1 MKSVYVILKDL
12 ILNWKLHGLCISV
25 SLIISCDITTE
36 IEVDIPS
43 KPPKLVINSTLV
55 PSSIPGMKQLGI
67 EISATT
73 HIFDTSE
80 YKPVTD
86 ATVLLF
92 KNGEFVD
99 TIKYVDTL
107 QTRPGSYPV
116 DYAPFSGPLPGDTY
130 SIEVSAPGYEK
141 VYANTTIP
149 GKVEILDVSI
159 IPVGFIDD
167 SSVIIVGGRRMGG
180 GIWSE
185 VTITFADPPEI
196 ENYYEIV
203 VAWYGRFYD
212 SKSHFN
218 LFTHES
224 IITGESY
231 YPSPMQP
238 HLKHPRH
245 LLFNDRSFNGEIK
258 TLTFYYYPPQVWD
271 GLHYISGHLM
281 SLQLRNI
288 TAEYYYHKTTLLQ
301 SLNNQVED
309 VLYGMREP
317 FNVFSNIE
325 NGHGIFAGFNE
336 DIFQAMIEETIV
348 GQP

>member
-1 MKSVYVILKDL
+1 MKSVHKTINALY
-12 ILNWKLHGLCISV
+12 LNWKLHGLCISV
-25 SLIISCDITTE
+25 SLLFSCDITTE
-36 IEVDIPS
+36 IEVDIPL

-55 PSSIPGMKQLGI
+55 PWTIPGMKQLGI
-67 EISATT
+67 EVSSTT

-99 TIKYVDTL
+99 TLKYVDTVRA
-107 QTRPGSYPV
+107 RPGSYPV
-116 DYAPFSGPLPGDTY
+116 DYPPFKGPLPGDTY

-141 VYANTTIP
+141 VYAKTTIP
-149 GKVEILDVSI
+149 EKVEILDASI
-159 IPVGFIDD
+159 TPVGLIDD
-167 SSVIIVGGRRMGG
+167 MGR
-180 GIWSE
+180 IWSE

-203 VAWYGRFYD
+203 VSGATSLYQVYY
-212 SKSHFN
+212 S

-224 IITGESY
+224 VITGESY

-238 HLKHPRH
+238 HLKNPTH

-258 TLTFYYYPPQVWD
+258 TLSFYYSDPG
-271 GLHYISGHLM
+271 GLSDYYIISI
-281 SLQLRNI
+281 QLRNI

-301 SLNNQVED
+301 SLNNQEED

-317 FNVFSNIE
+317 LNIFTNIE

-336 DIFQAMIEETIV
+336 DIFQALIERID
-348 GQP
+348 QP

>member
-1 MKSVYVILKDL
+1 MRIKKSDTSFDQYPFLLLIILI
-12 ILNWKLHGLCISV
+12 ILN
-25 SLIISCDITTE
+25 SCDITTE

-55 PSSIPGMKQLGI
+55 PWSIPGMKQLGV
-67 EISATT
+67 EVSGTT

-99 TIKYVDTL
+99 TLKYVGTS
-107 QTRPGSYPV
+107 QSGSYPV
-116 DYAPFSGPLPGDTY
+116 VYPPFNGPLPGDAY

-141 VYANTTIP
+141 VYAKTTIP
-149 GKVEILDVSI
+149 EKVEILDVSI
-159 IPVGFIDD
+159 IPLGFIDD
-167 SSVIIVGGRRMGG
+167 LG

-203 VAWYGRFYD
+203 VAYSGRFYD
-212 SKSHFN
+212 IESHFD

-224 IITGESY
+224 VITGESY
-231 YPSPMQP
+231 YPSPKQP
-238 HLKHPRH
+238 HLKHPKH
-245 LLFNDRSFNGEIK
+245 FLFNDRSFNGDVKI
-258 TLTFYYYPPQVWD
+258 LNFYYNPPQGYD
-271 GLHYISGHLM
+271 SLNYISDHILN
-281 SLQLRNI
+281 LQLRNI

-309 VLYGMREP
+309 MLYGMKEP
-317 FNVFSNIE
+317 FNVFTNVE

-336 DIFQAMIEETIV
+336 DIIQARIERTKV
-348 GQP
+348 D

>member
-12 ILNWKLHGLCISV
+12 ILSWKLHGICISV
-25 SLIISCDITTE
+25 SLIISCEITSE
-36 IEVDIPS
+36 IELDIPS
-43 KPPKLVINSTLV
+43 KPPKLVINSNLV
-55 PSSIPGMKQLGI
+55 PWSIPGMKQLGI
-67 EISATT
+67 EISSTY

-80 YKPVTD
+80 YKSVTD

-107 QTRPGSYPV
+107 QNRPYPV

-141 VYANTTIP
+141 VYAKTTIP
-149 GKVEILDVSI
+149 EKVEILDVSI
-159 IPVGFIDD
+159 TPVGLIDD
-167 SSVIIVGGRRMGG
+167 SIEIIVGGRRLGG

-185 VTITFADPPEI
+185 VTITFADPPHI

-203 VAWYGRFYD
+203 VSPIHSFYE
-212 SKSHFN
+212 SKKFYT
-218 LFTHES
+218 LFTNES

-231 YPSPMQP
+231 YPSPMEL
-238 HLKHPRH
+238 HLKNPRQ
-245 LLFNDRSFNGEIK
+245 LLFNDRSFNGDTRTIS
-258 TLTFYYYPPQVWD
+258 FYYFPPQGW
-271 GLHYISGHLM
+271 YINSYIEYHIINI
-281 SLQLRNI
+281 QLRNI

-301 SLNNQVED
+301 SLNNQEED

-317 FNVFSNIE
+317 LNVFTNIE

-336 DIFQAMIEETIV
+336 DIFQAQIEETIV
-348 GQP
+348 EQP

>member
-1 MKSVYVILKDL
+1 MKSVYVILKAL

-25 SLIISCDITTE
+25 SLIISCEIITE

-55 PSSIPGMKQLGI
+55 PWSIPGTKQLGI
-67 EISATT
+67 EISGTT

-99 TIKYVDTL
+99 TINYVDTL
-107 QTRPGSYPV
+107 QNRPYPV

-141 VYANTTIP
+141 VYAKTTIP
-149 GKVEILDVSI
+149 EKVEILDASI
-159 IPVGFIDD
+159 TPVGLIDD
-167 SSVIIVGGRRMGG
+167 MG

-185 VTITFADPPEI
+185 VTITFADPPQI

-203 VAWYGRFYD
+203 VSGASNLYQVYYY
-212 SKSHFN
+212 

-224 IITGESY
+224 VITGESY

-245 LLFNDRSFNGEIK
+245 LLFNDHSFNGEIK
-258 TLTFYYYPPQVWD
+258 TLSFYYSDPGGIGTY
-271 GLHYISGHLM
+271 YIISI
-281 SLQLRNI
+281 QLRNI

-301 SLNNQVED
+301 SLNNQEED

-317 FNVFSNIE
+317 LNVFTNIE

-336 DIFQAMIEETIV
+336 DIFQARIERTKV
-348 GQP
+348 DQP